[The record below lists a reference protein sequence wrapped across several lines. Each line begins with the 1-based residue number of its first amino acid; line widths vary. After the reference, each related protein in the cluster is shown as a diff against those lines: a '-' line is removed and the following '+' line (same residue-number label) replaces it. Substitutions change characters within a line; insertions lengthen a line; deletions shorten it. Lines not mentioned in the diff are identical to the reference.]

1 MYMVR
6 RLILGPTIVF
16 LYSYP
21 GIQVMV
27 QLIFSI
33 AMMSYL
39 VTKCHFTSKVTYA
52 TELANESTLFLL
64 TLHLVPLS
72 SDPLGD
78 GDLRPILGSLMVHAV
93 FVCIGLNLV
102 AFSISLAGDLY
113 KALKRFLTWVR
124 SFLNR
129 DKVVKLR
136 KMVDEVDMHHQR
148 RRQQQRMVRVQQS
161 PRDVSMLMAEAEVS
175 KGGDDQSFF

>member
-1 MYMVR
+1 
-6 RLILGPTIVF
+6 
-16 LYSYP
+16 
-21 GIQVMV
+21 
-27 QLIFSI
+27 
-33 AMMSYL
+33 MMSYL
-39 VTKCHFTSKVTYA
+39 VSKCHFTSKLTYA

-102 AFSISLAGDLY
+102 TFSISLAGDLY
-113 KALKRFLTWVR
+113 KALKRFLSWLR
-124 SFLNR
+124 RFLNR

-136 KMVDEVDMHHQR
+136 KMVDEVDMHHY
-148 RRQQQRMVRVQQS
+148 
-161 PRDVSMLMAEAEVS
+161 
-175 KGGDDQSFF
+175 

>member
-1 MYMVR
+1 MPMYMLR

-21 GIQVMV
+21 GIQVMI
-27 QLIFSI
+27 QLICSI

-52 TELANESTLFLL
+52 TELANESTIFLL
-64 TLHLVPLS
+64 TLNLIPLS

-102 AFSISLAGDLY
+102 AFLVSLTVDLY
-113 KALKRFLTWVR
+113 KALKKLLTWLR
-124 SFLNR
+124 RFLNR

-136 KMVDEVDMHHQR
+136 KMVD
-148 RRQQQRMVRVQQS
+148 
-161 PRDVSMLMAEAEVS
+161 
-175 KGGDDQSFF
+175 

>member
-16 LYSYP
+16 LYAYP

-27 QLIFSI
+27 QLICSI

-39 VTKCHFTSKVTYA
+39 VSKCHFTSKLTYA
-52 TELANESTLFLL
+52 TELANESTLLLL
-64 TLHLVPLS
+64 TIHLIPLS

-93 FVCIGLNLV
+93 FVCIGLNLI
-102 AFSISLAGDLY
+102 AFLVSLAGDLY
-113 KALKRFLTWVR
+113 KALKRFLTWLR
-124 SFLNR
+124 IFLNR

-136 KMVDEVDMHHQR
+136 KMVDEVDMHHHQ
-148 RRQQQRMVRVQQS
+148 RRQQQRKVRV
-161 PRDVSMLMAEAEVS
+161 
-175 KGGDDQSFF
+175 